1 MISKWKLIE
10 SEIVLDNFYK
20 VARKRYKLPDGKEKD
35 FYIALQSK
43 TVIIL
48 PITQD
53 NQVIL
58 VRQYRPGPDQIITEL
73 PAGRIEEGEEVLE
86 AANRELIEETGYSGE
101 AKWVA
106 ESPVSP
112 YSTKWRNT
120 IVITN
125 CQQVT
130 KQKTDDSEFIEV
142 EIMPLNKFRVY
153 IKSGKLTH
161 TESAY
166 LGLDYL
172 GLL

>member
-1 MISKWKLIE
+1 MISKWKLIDT
-10 SEIVLDNFYK
+10 EIVLDKFYK
-20 VARKRYKLPDGKEKD
+20 VARKRYKLPEGKEKD
-35 FYIALQSK
+35 FYIALQHK

-53 NQVIL
+53 NQVVL
-58 VRQYRPGPDQIITEL
+58 VRQYRPGPDRIITEL
-73 PAGRIEEGEEVLE
+73 PAGRIEEGESALE
-86 AANRELIEETGYSGE
+86 TAKRELLEETGYQGD

-125 CQQVT
+125 CKKIA
-130 KQKTDDSEFIEV
+130 KQKTDESEFIEV
-142 EIMPLNKFRVY
+142 VLMPLNEFRDY